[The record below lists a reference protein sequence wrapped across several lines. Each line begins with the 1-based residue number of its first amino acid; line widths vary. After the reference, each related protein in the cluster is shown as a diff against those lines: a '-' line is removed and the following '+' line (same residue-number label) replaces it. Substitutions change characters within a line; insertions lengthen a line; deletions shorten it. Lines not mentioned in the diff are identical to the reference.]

1 MFIGSLGPF
10 VHTAIHPASHPSVHS
25 SLATTSPHCVPGD
38 GVLTALPAHVLSP
51 FPGKRALFSS
61 HQAYGPF
68 PPLPFT
74 PHAGALK

>member
-10 VHTAIHPASHPSVHS
+10 VHTAIHPSSHPSVHS

-51 FPGKRALFSS
+51 FPGKRALFLHIRLTAPSPHCLS
-61 HQAYGPF
+61 HPMRE
-68 PPLPFT
+68 L
-74 PHAGALK
+74 